1 MLERFGWQANRWSC
15 WGVLLVNPESRIPN
29 PKTQAWDLELG
40 IWVLGFM
47 FTVYSDVM
55 PLDVAAIQE
64 SLRSDG
70 LDAWLL
76 YDFHGSNPIAA
87 RLAGLNNGAHMTT
100 RRWYYLIPA
109 SGSPRALV
117 HAIERHNLD
126 ALPGNKQ
133 TYAGREQLA
142 RGLDELL
149 RGVRRVAMEYSPQ
162 GAIPYLSRVD
172 AGTAEL
178 IRSRGVE
185 IVSSGDLVQRF
196 EAAWTPAQLETHMR
210 ASDALYRI
218 KDRAF
223 DRARSAL
230 ERRERITEY
239 DLQQQMVKWFE
250 EEGLVSDSAPD
261 VALGANAGNPHYLP
275 SKDHSAVITP
285 GQVLLLDLWG
295 KVEQPGAVFADITWV
310 GFTGSRAPDEAI
322 RAFDAIVRAR
332 DTAVAL
338 VEEAALTGR
347 ELHGWEVDRAARAVL
362 EQSGYGDH
370 ILHRTGHSLGE
381 TVHGNGVHLDDYE
394 THDDRRI
401 LPGTGFT
408 VEPGLYFD
416 TFGVRTEINVFRGDR
431 DVAVSGPRQVALVT
445 LGT

>member
-1 MLERFGWQANRWSC
+1 M
-15 WGVLLVNPESRIPN
+15 I
-29 PKTQAWDLELG
+29 
-40 IWVLGFM
+40 
-47 FTVYSDVM
+47 TVYSDVM
-55 PLDVAAIQE
+55 PLDVAAVQE
-64 SLRSDG
+64 SLRSEG

-76 YDFHGSNPIAA
+76 YDFNGSNPIAA
-87 RLAGLNNGAHMTT
+87 RLAGLTNGAHMTT

-126 ALPGNKQ
+126 GLPGEKQ
-133 TYAGREQLA
+133 IYAGREQLA
-142 RGLDELL
+142 SGLDRLL

-172 AGTAEL
+172 AGTAEMV
-178 IRSRGVE
+178 RARGVE

-196 EAAWTPAQLETHMR
+196 EATWTPAQYAQHMR

-223 DRARSAL
+223 DTVRGAL
-230 ERRERITEY
+230 QRGQRLTEY
-239 DLQQQMVKWFE
+239 DLQQQMVQWFE
-250 EEGLVSDSAPD
+250 DEGLTSDSAPD

-275 SKDHSAVITP
+275 LREKSAVIVAD
-285 GQVLLLDLWG
+285 QVLLLDLWG
-295 KVEQPGAVFADITWV
+295 KVREPGAVFADITWV
-310 GFTGSRAPDEAI
+310 GFTGTRVADEAA
-322 RAFDAIVRAR
+322 RAFDAIVHAR
-332 DTAVAL
+332 DAAIAL
-338 VEEAALTGR
+338 VEESAMTGR
-347 ELHGWEVDRAARAVL
+347 ELHGWEVDRAARNVL
-362 EQSGYGDH
+362 EQSGYGDA

-408 VEPGLYFD
+408 IEPGLYFD
-416 TFGVRTEINVFRGDR
+416 TFGVRTEINVFRRDR
-431 DVAVSGPRQVALVT
+431 DAVVSGPRQMSLVAL
-445 LGT
+445 GI